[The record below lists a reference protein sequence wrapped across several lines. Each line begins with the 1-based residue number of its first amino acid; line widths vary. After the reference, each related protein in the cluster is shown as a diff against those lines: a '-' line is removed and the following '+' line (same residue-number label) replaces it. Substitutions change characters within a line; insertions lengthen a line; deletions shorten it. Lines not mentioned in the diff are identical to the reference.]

1 MVKCSLQIS
10 QIIEECS
17 CDLGHAPQSHLHLP
31 CDYEPRERAKATAG
45 VCDMPSSIYRS
56 LFLNQNILLRR
67 LKYNRY
73 DKEYGNSRQRYQ
85 AITRRNLRWT
95 IYDQNSYGSFRHC
108 AICHSGCFC
117 TYKPG

>member
-45 VCDMPSSIYRS
+45 VCDMPSSIY
-56 LFLNQNILLRR
+56 
-67 LKYNRY
+67 KY
-73 DKEYGNSRQRYQ
+73 
-85 AITRRNLRWT
+85 
-95 IYDQNSYGSFRHC
+95 C
-108 AICHSGCFC
+108 
-117 TYKPG
+117 